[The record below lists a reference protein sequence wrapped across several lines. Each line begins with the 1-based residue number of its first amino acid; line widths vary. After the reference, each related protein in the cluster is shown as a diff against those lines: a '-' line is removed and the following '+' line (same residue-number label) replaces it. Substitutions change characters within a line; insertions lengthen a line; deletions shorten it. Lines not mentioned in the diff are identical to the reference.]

1 MIHRTALDQTF
12 WRAGRR
18 QRNDTRF
25 ERNGASHRCC
35 VGDCLCEIPAASA
48 LPLTDVRAIKLTP
61 PRSPVL
67 FLAVLCSMCL
77 LAAPLLFADEPDTA
91 ASDAQIKAFQKADQN
106 NDAKLSVEEFI
117 VGRGAAE
124 FAKRDFKLFDFN
136 DDGSLKLEEFACVRT
151 ESSFNQPGVMP
162 SYLASCAD
170 QAVAALDK
178 AFANWDQN
186 PDQEVNRG
194 LFIAAFVRDLGNN
207 VLPVNL
213 QEVDPDNNRKVS
225 RQEARRFVEMQLGI
239 RRSDG
244 KLLQFP
250 NGNIANYAVFLHAD
264 ADRNDVLDRT
274 EVIERT
280 YGDPKLV
287 SEEFVKLNTDGDAV
301 ISFDEFCRLP
311 VRGFADP
318 VAEFRHLD
326 ANLDARVDPHE
337 LLTRAPDWQR
347 KLAEHTFPGFDLNQD
362 GVLSLMEYRLTP
374 IANKVQ
380 PWAAVL
386 RDLDDDEALSFAE
399 FKFEPK
405 RFPLLWLLYFHRLDV
420 NRDEYLS
427 LTEYDFKTK
436 SPIEFFAM
444 NGDGTGWQHYFKFEG
459 RSSVGSPAVSPNGKM
474 LAFDSQ
480 IRNDLSTNTVY
491 VMDLVSRKP
500 HAICVGMM
508 PTWSPDGKRLAC
520 SRSGTNNTP
529 YGIWTIGADADDA
542 QHIAPGWGAQ
552 WSPDGQRIAFYSGL
566 EIRAYNLETN
576 AIEVLLPAN
585 ENPYR
590 QIFWNMSWSPDNKQL
605 CLRGLKPDNVTQE
618 LATLDPTATP
628 KLKTRA
634 TNKIQVA
641 EDSAWHPGG
650 ERVIFAMHC
659 SERSR
664 LQLYEFNPKAD
675 DPPRLLNGQDATRNN
690 SSPCWTP
697 DGKRL
702 IVVSVAD

>member
-1 MIHRTALDQTF
+1 MCRSLDRSRPLVVAALCWVCLATARL
-12 WRAGRR
+12 
-18 QRNDTRF
+18 
-25 ERNGASHRCC
+25 
-35 VGDCLCEIPAASA
+35 
-48 LPLTDVRAIKLTP
+48 
-61 PRSPVL
+61 VL
-67 FLAVLCSMCL
+67 
-77 LAAPLLFADEPDTA
+77 ADEPQTA
-91 ASDAQIKAFQKADQN
+91 ANDAQIKAFRKADQN
-106 NDAKLSVEEFI
+106 NDAKLSVDEFI

-136 DDGSLKLEEFACVRT
+136 DDGSLKLEEFACVRA
-151 ESSFNQPGVMP
+151 ESAFDQPGVLP
-162 SYLASCAD
+162 SYLTSCAD

-178 AFANWDQN
+178 AFGNWDQN
-186 PDQEVNRG
+186 PEQEVNVG
-194 LFIAAFVRDLGNN
+194 PFIAAFARDLGNHA
-207 VLPVNL
+207 LPANL
-213 QEVDPDNNRKVS
+213 READPNNDRKVS
-225 RQEARRFVEMQLGI
+225 RKEARRFVELQLGI

-264 ADRNDVLDRT
+264 ADGNDVLDRT
-274 EVIERT
+274 EFLERT
-280 YGDPKLV
+280 YGDAKV
-287 SEEFVKLNTDGDAV
+287 AEEFVKLNTDGDEV

-311 VRGFADP
+311 VRGFSDP

-326 ANLDARVDPHE
+326 ANLDARVDPLE
-337 LLTRAPDWQR
+337 LLNQAPEWQR

-420 NRDEYLS
+420 NRDEHLS
-427 LTEYDFKTK
+427 LTEYYFKTRP
-436 SPIEFFAM
+436 PIEFFVM

-474 LAFDSQ
+474 LAFDSHL
-480 IRNDLSTNTVY
+480 RNDLSTNTVY
-491 VMDLVSRKP
+491 VMDLVARKP

-542 QHIAPGWGAQ
+542 QHIQPGWGAQ
-552 WSPDGQRIAFYSGL
+552 WSPDGKRIAFYSGL
-566 EIRAYNLETN
+566 EIRAHNLETKE
-576 AIEVLLPAN
+576 IEVLLPAN

-590 QIFWNMSWSPDNKQL
+590 QIFWNMSWSPNSHQL
-605 CLRGLKPDNVTQE
+605 SLRGLKPDNMTQE
-618 LATLDPTATP
+618 MATLDPAATP

-641 EDSAWHPGG
+641 EDSAWHPSG

-659 SERSR
+659 AERAR
-664 LQLYEFNPKAD
+664 LQLYEFNPKTD
-675 DPPRLLNGQDATRNN
+675 DPAKLLNGQDATRNN